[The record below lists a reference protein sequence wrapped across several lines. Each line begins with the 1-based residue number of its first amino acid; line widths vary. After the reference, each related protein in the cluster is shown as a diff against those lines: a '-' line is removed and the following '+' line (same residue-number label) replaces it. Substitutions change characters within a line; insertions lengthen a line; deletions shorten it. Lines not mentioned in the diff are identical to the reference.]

1 MSAADRPDAQSLDDI
16 ATRLRDAGFVRFVAR
31 PDGDSVAA
39 VSLLAS
45 ALDTS
50 GVPYQISVTP
60 LSERPERSTDADL
73 TVAIGRSATD
83 AALTIGVDGPSSPR
97 AYAVA
102 TELGSDRL
110 ALALAGAV
118 AADGHPG
125 DELATRGAE
134 RGIERRPGVAVPTT
148 DRADALVHST
158 LVHAPFSGDRTAV
171 ESAVAGL
178 DFDGTEDRRALASQ
192 VALAVG
198 ADPDGTA
205 RGASRVERFLRPL
218 SGGPFETIEG
228 YADVL
233 DATVREQP
241 GLAVAVALGG
251 VDNETALDIWRAH
264 ARAAHATIRTAR
276 TGRYDGLFVAQC
288 DGQPPVGTVAR
299 LVAEFRSPEPLVLVV
314 GDGIAAART
323 VGDESAAVGAAIEQT
338 ATEFDGV
345 GGGTATVGRATF
357 DTDPTEFVAAFKEAV

>member
-1 MSAADRPDAQSLDDI
+1 MSAADRPDAPSSDDL

-39 VSLLAS
+39 VGLLAS

-50 GVPYQISVTP
+50 GVPYQISVTS

-83 AALTIGVDGPSSPR
+83 PALTIGVDGPSAR
-97 AYAVA
+97 TAYAVA

-110 ALALAGAV
+110 ELALAGAV

-125 DELATRGAE
+125 DELATRAVE
-134 RGIERRPGVAVPTT
+134 RGIERRPGLGIPTT
-148 DRADALVHST
+148 DPADGLAHST
-158 LVHAPFSGDRTAV
+158 LVHAPVSGDLTAT
-171 ESAVAGL
+171 ESAVSGFDL
-178 DFDGTEDRRALASQ
+178 DETEGRRALASQ
-192 VALAVG
+192 VAMTVG

-205 RGASRVERFLRPL
+205 RGARRVERFLHPL

-233 DATVREQP
+233 DALVREQP

-251 VDNETALDIWRAH
+251 VDTETALDIWRAH
-264 ARAAHATIRTAR
+264 ATAAHETIRTAR

-314 GDGIAAART
+314 GDGVAAARA
-323 VGDESAAVGAAIEQT
+323 VGDESPTVGTAIEQT
-338 ATEFDGV
+338 ATEFDGL
-345 GGGTATVGRATF
+345 GGGTATVGRAQF
-357 DTDPTEFVAAFKEAV
+357 DADPTEFVAAFKEAV

>member
-1 MSAADRPDAQSLDDI
+1 MSAADRHEGPSPGDV
-16 ATRLRDAGFVRFVAR
+16 ATRLRDAGFVRFVVA
-31 PDGDSVAA
+31 PDGDSAAA
-39 VSLLAS
+39 VGLLAS

-73 TVAIGRSATD
+73 TVAIGRSVPD
-83 AALTIGVDGPSSPR
+83 AALTIGGDSTSSPR

-110 ALALAGAV
+110 ELALAGAV

-125 DELATRGAE
+125 DELATRAAE
-134 RGIERRPGVAVPTT
+134 RGIERRPSVGIPTT
-148 DRADALVHST
+148 DRADGLVHST

-178 DFDGTEDRRALASQ
+178 DFDEPEDRRALASQ

-198 ADPDGTA
+198 TDPDGTA
-205 RGASRVERFLRPL
+205 CGASRAERFLRPL

-233 DATVREQP
+233 DAVVREQP
-241 GLAVAVALGG
+241 GLAVALAIGG
-251 VDNETALDIWRAH
+251 VDRESALEVWRSHASEAH
-264 ARAAHATIRTAR
+264 AAVRTAR
-276 TGRYDGLFVAQC
+276 IGRYDELFVAQC

-299 LVAEFRSPEPLVLVV
+299 LVAEFRSPESLVLVV
-314 GDGIAAART
+314 GEGVAAARM
-323 VGDESAAVGAAIEQT
+323 VGEESPAVGTAIERT
-338 ATEFDGV
+338 ATEFGGL
-345 GGGTATVGRATF
+345 GGGTATAGRATF
-357 DTDPTEFVAAFKEAV
+357 DADPTEFVAAFKETV